1 MERKILS
8 VLKESTLD
16 TNHFEK
22 EKIKDMDMRRKGN
35 IRHNQALMRKQ
46 MQNTKV
52 FYLDNKEVD
61 VRVSIILV

>member
-1 MERKILS
+1 MEREILP

-22 EKIKDMDMRRKGN
+22 AKIKYMGMRRKDN
-35 IRHNQALMRKQ
+35 IRHSQAHMRKQ

-52 FYLDNKEVD
+52 FYLGNKEVG
-61 VRVSIILV
+61 VKVSLQN